1 MFTIS
6 VLPNF
11 CASIRACAM
20 PISTFEFILNLTM
33 CRPNQPSHAITDTE
47 RLSFLD
53 ITQSYCLLL
62 HYPSQ
67 GFAPQSRSQLKSHIE
82 SCVRML
88 PNCDCTISRW
98 DVSSVRDMSSM
109 FQGARSFDGDISNWD
124 VSRVISMRNM
134 FRNAGSFKR
143 DLCGT
148 AWSNSK
154 AIKTDMFAGSSGSIS
169 THECIS
175 NIQASRLMCT
185 STRRTSEVDK
195 ATASFQVDSNAD
207 LKRELGEYLKL
218 SPKGDCTGCS
228 RGPIGDW
235 DVSRVTDMSE
245 LFSGANLFNAD
256 ISKWDVSRV
265 TNMNRMFMGAT
276 SFQGD
281 LSKWDVSS
289 VTDMTKMFSDASA
302 FNSDISNWDVSKVE
316 QMTSM
321 FAEAKMFDD
330 KNGCKFKSVPNEN
343 PFLDQAG
350 LPRFQAM
357 RSQET
362 ITKYLDVA
370 ITTSLAEMQTNFA
383 ELERK
388 IEAKEIVSSSDIMD
402 ELARVIAKLSYAW
415 RVAGHLIHVRARQ
428 YSVLDRSASDAVVV
442 CVLDSTAYLIV
453 VLGMRLL
460 CAC

>member
-1 MFTIS
+1 
-6 VLPNF
+6 
-11 CASIRACAM
+11 
-20 PISTFEFILNLTM
+20 
-33 CRPNQPSHAITDTE
+33 
-47 RLSFLD
+47 
-53 ITQSYCLLL
+53 
-62 HYPSQ
+62 
-67 GFAPQSRSQLKSHIE
+67 
-82 SCVRML
+82 ML
-88 PNCDCTISRW
+88 PKCDCSIARW

-109 FQGARSFDGDISNWD
+109 FQGATSFNGDISNWE

-134 FRNAGSFKR
+134 FQNARSFKQ

-154 AIKTDMFAGSSGSIS
+154 AIKTAMFAGSHGSIS
-169 THECIS
+169 SHECTS
-175 NIQASRLMCT
+175 NIQASRLLCT
-185 STRRTSEVDK
+185 STRRASEIEK
-195 ATASFQVDSNAD
+195 STPGFQVDSNAD
-207 LKRELGEYLKL
+207 LKREIEQYLKR
-218 SPKGDCTGCS
+218 SPKGDCTDCPQGA
-228 RGPIGDW
+228 IGDW

-245 LFSGANLFNAD
+245 LFSGANLFNGD

-321 FAEAKMFDD
+321 FSEAKMFDD
-330 KNGCKFKSVPNEN
+330 KKGCKFTSAPNEN
-343 PFLDQAG
+343 PFLDQGG

-370 ITTSLAEMQTNFA
+370 ITTSLAEMESNFA
-383 ELERK
+383 KLERK

-402 ELARVIAKLSYAW
+402 ELERVAAKLSYAW
-415 RVAGHLIHVRARQ
+415 GVASHLIQ
-428 YSVLDRSASDAVVV
+428 
-442 CVLDSTAYLIV
+442 
-453 VLGMRLL
+453 
-460 CAC
+460 